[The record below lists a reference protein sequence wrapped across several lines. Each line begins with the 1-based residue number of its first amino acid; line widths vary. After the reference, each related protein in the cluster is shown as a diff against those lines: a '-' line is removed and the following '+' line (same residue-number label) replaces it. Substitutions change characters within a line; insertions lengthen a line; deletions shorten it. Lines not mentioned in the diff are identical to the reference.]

1 MGNWKCKYTKKLF
14 FFICNIYFVDQPKK
28 QKSPF
33 KLIWCI
39 SEKKM
44 ASKNK
49 GGKNVYV
56 CVGVCMKRE
65 RERKGGRR
73 KIKNGDTNRKTDK
86 SWFFALKSILNDGTY
101 FVNLI
106 ECIWTRFLSWFS
118 LQQGFFSF
126 LGFVNCWLVIWFMS
140 NQGQHVK
147 KWIYLW

>member
-1 MGNWKCKYTKKLF
+1 MHFREEDGF
-14 FFICNIYFVDQPKK
+14 KK
-28 QKSPF
+28 QR
-33 KLIWCI
+33 
-39 SEKKM
+39 KK
-44 ASKNK
+44 KC
-49 GGKNVYV
+49 V
-56 CVGVCMKRE
+56 CVCGCVYERE

-126 LGFVNCWLVIWFMS
+126 LGFVNCWPVIWFMS

-147 KWIYLW
+147 KMNLLVISEWCRESPGCTLQQLQPLHTGFR